1 MKHVDRDVCIERRIM
16 MKTLFHVTPISKL
29 DSIMEKGLIPQLGER
44 AIEAQGETEGVFL
57 FTSYENCEH
66 ALCNW
71 LGEEFEDLEEDLITL
86 QIELPT
92 DFQLDQEVEWEMIAR
107 TTIEPKYISVF
118 KIER

>member
-1 MKHVDRDVCIERRIM
+1 MKNVDRDVYIERRIM
-16 MKTLFHVTPISKL
+16 MKTLFHVTPNSKL

-44 AIEAQGETEGVFL
+44 AIQVQGETEGVFL

-71 LGEEFEDLEEDLITL
+71 LGEEFEDLEEELVTL
-86 QIELPT
+86 KVELP
-92 DFQLDQEVEWEMIAR
+92 DNFQLDQEVEWEMIAR

-118 KIER
+118 KIEG